1 MTPPLAPPLAV
12 PGHEYTRDRAPYD
25 CPIGLAQ
32 WRYRWSCGC
41 GATGR
46 WQTTSTSLAYRG
58 WRQHLKNL
66 RTRGKCKA

>member
-1 MTPPLAPPLAV
+1 MTDHHFA
-12 PGHEYTRDRAPYD
+12 RDRAPIASTTI
-25 CPIGLAQ
+25 PTL
-32 WRYRWSCGC
+32 WRYRWSCSC